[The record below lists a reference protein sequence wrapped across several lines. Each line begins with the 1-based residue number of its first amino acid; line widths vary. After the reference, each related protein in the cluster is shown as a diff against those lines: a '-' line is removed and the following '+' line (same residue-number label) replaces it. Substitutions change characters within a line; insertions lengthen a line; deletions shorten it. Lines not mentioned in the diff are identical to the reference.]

1 MRMVAHPHYVM
12 MIGCSLLMVKFV
24 LSIIT
29 LQIVFM
35 IDIGL
40 SGLQLILLLLITL
53 TVLDV
58 AIDLTEVN

>member
-1 MRMVAHPHYVM
+1 